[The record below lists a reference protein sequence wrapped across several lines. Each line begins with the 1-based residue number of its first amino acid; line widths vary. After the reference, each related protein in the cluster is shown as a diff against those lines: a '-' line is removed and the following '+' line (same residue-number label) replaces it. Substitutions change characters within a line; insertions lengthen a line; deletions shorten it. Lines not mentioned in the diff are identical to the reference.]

1 MHVKTGPLLL
11 ISLSLGLQ
19 LASTPAVSAAE
30 STAEGLLIDGSS
42 TVYPLTREAIRR
54 FQRAQPGHPIEV
66 AFSGTALVFAA
77 SVQGRRTSTTPRA
90 G

>member
-30 STAEGLLIDGSS
+30 SAAEGLLIEGSS
-42 TVYPLTREAIRR
+42 TVYPLTREAVSR
-54 FQRAQPGHPIEV
+54 FQRSLGIRSRWRFPGP
-66 AFSGTALVFAA
+66 ALVFAA
-77 SVQGRRTSTTPRA
+77 SVRGRRTSTTPRA

>member
-30 STAEGLLIDGSS
+30 SAAEGLLIDGSS
-42 TVYPLTREAIRR
+42 TVYPLTREA
-54 FQRAQPGHPIEV
+54 V
-66 AFSGTALVFAA
+66 
-77 SVQGRRTSTTPRA
+77 
-90 G
+90 